1 MEDFNVQDTPR
12 VKYVREQ
19 LWLLKNSEVANSLS
33 Y

>member
-1 MEDFNVQDTPR
+1 MEDFNVQDMPR

-19 LWLLKNSEVANSLS
+19 VWLLKNGEVANSLS